1 MININDVK
9 GFLSYLA
16 VDKNV
21 SASSQNLAFNALLF
35 FFRHVLGKEFGKL
48 DGVVRAKRRPYI
60 PVVLSKEEVNM
71 QVQHSQIIRIKKN
84 KSWVTLSTRIH

>member
-9 GFLSYLA
+9 GFLTYLA
-16 VDKNV
+16 VDKKV

-60 PVVLSKEEVNM
+60 PVVLSKEEVNR
-71 QVQHSQIIRIKKN
+71 VSQ
-84 KSWVTLSTRIH
+84 S